1 MTNLTNNE
9 HCRLQSIWGICTGG
23 DRSRLWSSS
32 GGGSSLDGNIPL
44 AWERTWATEP
54 PPQATIEVAMNE
66 TLIKSSRCV
75 IFSLERGPKNK
86 EWNDSL
92 SQISKP
98 QLNNPLT
105 ETHTHTNTHCV
116 WGHRVPEKSHKITQ
130 KSWNACC
137 CLWLKKNLPPKRGKC
152 RMKIRLQHDWAWGIY
167 EGLIN
172 KTQNSPFLQR
182 IWTAGVCLVGCRF
195 LSIFWTVFLC
205 RSLASMLEFWI
216 HTETCFQWIFVKL
229 EGQLLKVPGG
239 TLVSEEL
246 CRIVDLACLILLL
259 SAHWAA
265 FPPGKSLKCR
275 QTSLVENMGARQQH
289 LK

>member
-105 ETHTHTNTHCV
+105 ETHTHKHTLCLGSPSS
-116 WGHRVPEKSHKITQ
+116 WKKSQNYTKVLKCLLLPLIKKKLTTQ
-130 KSWNACC
+130 KR
-137 CLWLKKNLPPKRGKC
+137 K
-152 RMKIRLQHDWAWGIY
+152 MQD
-167 EGLIN
+167 EN
-172 KTQNSPFLQR
+172 KTAT
-182 IWTAGVCLVGCRF
+182 W
-195 LSIFWTVFLC
+195 LSMRNLW
-205 RSLASMLEFWI
+205 RPD
-216 HTETCFQWIFVKL
+216 Q
-229 EGQLLKVPGG
+229 
-239 TLVSEEL
+239 
-246 CRIVDLACLILLL
+246 
-259 SAHWAA
+259 
-265 FPPGKSLKCR
+265 
-275 QTSLVENMGARQQH
+275 
-289 LK
+289 